1 MFKHILL
8 PVDGS
13 STASLAVT
21 KALSMAK
28 AFGSKVTALYVLD
41 PYPFASAGPDFA
53 FGQAQYLSAVNTE
66 AEQALK
72 EVANAFAAEG
82 VTVDTV
88 TVDAYAVWKGI
99 IDTSDEVGADV
110 IVMGSHGRRGV
121 EKLMLGSGAQRVVSH
136 AHNSV
141 LIVHHG
147 AGGKAE

>member
-13 STASLAVT
+13 STASLAVE
-21 KALSMAK
+21 KAAAMAK
-28 AFGSKVTALYVLD
+28 AFGSKVTAVYVLD

-53 FGQAQYLSAVNTE
+53 FGQSQYLSAVNTE
-66 AEQALK
+66 AEEALK
-72 EVANAFAAEG
+72 AVAATFATQG
-82 VTVDTV
+82 VAVDTV

-99 IDTSDEVGADV
+99 VDTSDEVGADV

-121 EKLMLGSGAQRVVSH
+121 EKLMLGSVAQRVVSH

-147 AGGKAE
+147 AGEAAE

>member
-72 EVANAFAAEG
+72 EVANAFAAE
-82 VTVDTV
+82 TV

-121 EKLMLGSGAQRVVSH
+121 EKLMLGSVAQRVVSH